1 MSAMQSFPLPKSIEM
16 DKDTAT
22 LTYAKFTAAP
32 FQTGFGHTI
41 GNALRRVLLS
51 SLDGAAVSAIK
62 IDGAPHE
69 FATLPG
75 VAQDVTEIVLNMK
88 QIRFDWGS
96 DLKMKSF
103 VLKKEGPGAVTAGDL
118 EVDGAVSVINP
129 DLVICEMTE
138 KGTFRADVEVSLG
151 RGYVPAE
158 KNKRPDHPLGT
169 IPVDSLYSPVSR
181 VKYEV
186 GAARVGEETEMDSL
200 ILEIWT
206 DGRMDP
212 NTALEKAAKILQ
224 DHLRPFL
231 GMQGGGDSALDS
243 LSDSEKELYK
253 LFIQPVENIEL
264 SVRAQNCLNNAGIK
278 LIGELC
284 QKTEAK
290 MLKYRNFGQK
300 SLDEIQEKLEN
311 MNLALGMTI
320 SEDLAKLVEMESE
333 ELGKAEKEEK

>member
-1 MSAMQSFPLPKSIEM
+1 MSAVQNFPLPKSIEM

-22 LTYAKFTAAP
+22 TTYAKFTAAP

-51 SLDGAAVSAIK
+51 SLDGAAVSAVK

-69 FATLPG
+69 FATLAG
-75 VAQDVTEIVLNMK
+75 VAQDVTEIVLNLK
-88 QIRFDWGS
+88 KVRFEWGS
-96 DLKMKSF
+96 DTAMKSF
-103 VLKKEGPGAVTAGDL
+103 VIQKDGAGPVTAADIA
-118 EVDGAVSVINP
+118 VDGTVSIINP

-138 KGTFRADVEVSLG
+138 KGTFRADVEVSRG

-158 KNKRPDHPLGT
+158 KNKRADHPLGT
-169 IPVDSLYSPVSR
+169 IPVDSLFSPVSR

-200 ILEIWT
+200 TLEIWT
-206 DGRMDP
+206 DGRVEPKD
-212 NTALEKAAKILQ
+212 ALEKGAKILQ
-224 DHLRPFL
+224 DHLRPFF
-231 GMQGGGDSALDS
+231 GSQAGEDNILDS
-243 LSDSEKELYK
+243 LSDEEKELYK
-253 LFIQPVENIEL
+253 LFTQPVENIEL

-300 SLDEIQEKLEN
+300 SLDEIQEKLEG
-311 MNLALGMTI
+311 MNLALGMAI
-320 SEDLAKLVEMESE
+320 SE
-333 ELGKAEKEEK
+333 ELATLVETESEKLRKAEKEEK